1 MTSDELLELRTRFAM
16 YGKGCSD
23 AAHKNRLKYEL
34 ECIRSIGSA
43 GHLLQLADILD
54 SIRKRGGIAGPG
66 RGQAPGSLVCYLL
79 GITDID
85 PLQFGLLAERFLTGN
100 PSKYLFLD
108 IDVDSYGAE
117 YVNNL
122 RRIEL
127 EPGLSPYYVRF
138 FQQDYLDRLREISGK
153 EGLDYKDI
161 PLDDKAT
168 YAMLATG
175 DTEGLPGFGYSGM
188 EEVFREALKEVR
200 PFRFSQ
206 LVALDAMCRPGPD
219 DMLPEY
225 ISRSTGKAPAEYPLD
240 NLSDILGET
249 YGLVLYQEQLMLIAQ
264 KVAGFTAEWSDQL
277 RKAAGKHKTD
287 ILNMLLP
294 QFVEGGIERGYEI
307 GELNAFW
314 NEYVNGM
321 KGRMLFCKAHSV
333 GCVYL
338 GYVCAY
344 LKVHYPEVY
353 QKYWRKYNKKLT
365 EHFCK
370 L

>member
-1 MTSDELLELRTRFAM
+1 MTSDELLELRTKFAM

-23 AAHKNRLKYEL
+23 TAHKNRLNYEL
-34 ECIRSIGSA
+34 ERIRSIGSA
-43 GHLLQLADILD
+43 EHLLLLADILN
-54 SIRKRGGIAGPG
+54 SIRKRGGIVGPG
-66 RGQAPGSLVCYLL
+66 RSSAPGCLVCYLL

-108 IDVDSYGAE
+108 IDVDSYGVE

-138 FQQDYLDRLREISGK
+138 FQQDFLDRLREISGK
-153 EGLDYKDI
+153 EGFNYKDI

-168 YAMLATG
+168 YAMLAAD
-175 DTEGLPGFGYSGM
+175 DTEGLPIFGDNGM
-188 EEVFREALKEVR
+188 QEVLKEVR
-200 PFRFSQ
+200 PSGFSQ
-206 LVALDAMCRPGPD
+206 LVALYAICRPGPD
-219 DMLPEY
+219 EMLPEY
-225 ISRSTGKAPAEYPLD
+225 ISRSIGKAATEYPLD

-264 KVAGFTAEWSDQL
+264 KVAGFTPEWSDRL

-294 QFVEGGIERGYEI
+294 QFLEGGIERGYEK
-307 GELNAFW
+307 GELSAFW
-314 NEYVNGM
+314 NEYVSGM
-321 KGRMLFCKAHSV
+321 KGTMPFCKAHSV
-333 GCVYL
+333 GCAYL

-344 LKVHYPEVY
+344 LKVHFPEVY
-353 QKYWRKYNKKLT
+353 QKYWMEYNKKLT